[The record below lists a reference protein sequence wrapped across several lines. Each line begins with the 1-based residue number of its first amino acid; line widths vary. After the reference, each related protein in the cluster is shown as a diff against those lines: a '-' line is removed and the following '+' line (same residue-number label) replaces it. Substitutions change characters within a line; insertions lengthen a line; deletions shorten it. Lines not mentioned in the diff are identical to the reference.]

1 MEQNGRS
8 DHLGINRRRRQARV
22 KSGCRTCKIRKVKC
36 DEARPACHRCV
47 STGRVCDGYGIWGG
61 GDSYGNRQ
69 RSLASQHGGV
79 MLLSLA
85 SRSRTADEVQ
95 HFEWFQ
101 LRTVTKMPGFFA
113 LPFWN
118 TLLFQAGQTEPAI
131 WHAIMTLSAVH
142 RREFLHLDN
151 QDECARDAIDDQEQ
165 FMLRHYTKAIGH
177 LRSHTPDKS
186 NGSSVRI
193 ALIAC
198 VVFVCLEYLRGRFRT
213 AETHLQ
219 SGLKILS
226 ELQNSSS
233 MRDKG
238 IIRLQPPQGD
248 VDDWIVEAFS
258 KLYLQVVLLRQRHQD
273 PCILLQ
279 DSITMAQIP
288 RFRSFDEAWVP
299 MERLLSKVL
308 YLTEQFRHAQDPAA
322 SLSHEHPSTLGN
334 CQRLLQTELAQ
345 WFAAY
350 EASRQELCR
359 KDDEDEEIAYQ
370 MLGAYHAM
378 ITIIAQA
385 CQWPD
390 DESIFDLYTDQFI
403 AIIDRL
409 IVISK
414 IRATRSQ
421 PQALPGQG
429 HCPPMSR
436 SVIHIG
442 WSPPL
447 YYTALKCRV
456 HRIRLQ
462 AVRLLESSS
471 RREGIW
477 DASITACVARRVIR
491 TEERDFY
498 RDLDTADDFDLNSS
512 PTRWDLSLPMIPAV
526 YRIHDVTVIPPD
538 GRMDTLTLSYRQE
551 TSASW
556 ELWTKVYDMFS
567 QCWID

>member
-1 MEQNGRS
+1 MDQNGRS

-22 KSGCRTCKIRKVKC
+22 KSGCRTCNLSPVRLYRPGLRWLRHLGRRRLLWQPPALHGIAAWRRQVVVSRQPFKDGRRSTTFPMVSAA
-36 DEARPACHRCV
+36 DRHEDARILRSALLEHAPLPGGPDRARDLACHH
-47 STGRVCDGYGIWGG
+47 DI
-61 GDSYGNRQ
+61 D
-69 RSLASQHGGV
+69 
-79 MLLSLA
+79 
-85 SRSRTADEVQ
+85 
-95 HFEWFQ
+95 
-101 LRTVTKMPGFFA
+101 
-113 LPFWN
+113 
-118 TLLFQAGQTEPAI
+118 
-131 WHAIMTLSAVH
+131 AVH
-142 RREFLHLDN
+142 RREFLHLDI
-151 QDECARDAIDDQEQ
+151 QKECAGDAIDDQEQ

-186 NGSSVRI
+186 NRSSVRI

-219 SGLKILS
+219 SGLKVLS
-226 ELQNSSS
+226 ELRNPSSTH
-233 MRDKG
+233 DKG
-238 IIRLQPPQGD
+238 IIRLQQSQGD
-248 VDDWIVEAFS
+248 IDDWIVEAFS

-273 PCILLQ
+273 PCIILQ
-279 DSITMAQIP
+279 DSITMTQIP
-288 RFRSFDEAWVP
+288 RFRSFDEAWEP
-299 MERLLSKVL
+299 MERLLSQVL

-334 CQRLLQTELAQ
+334 CQQLLQTELAQ

-359 KDDEDEEIAYQ
+359 KDDEDEGIAYQ

-378 ITIIAQA
+378 ITIMAQA
-385 CQWPD
+385 CRWPD
-390 DESIFDLYTDQFI
+390 DESLFDLYTDQFI

-436 SVIHIG
+436 SAIHIG
-442 WSPPL
+442 WTPPL

-477 DASITACVARRVIR
+477 DGSITACVARRVIR
-491 TEERDFY
+491 IEERDFY
-498 RDLDTADDFDLNSS
+498 RDLDTAVDFDLNSS
-512 PTRWDLSLPMIPAV
+512 DPMGSIASHDSRCLSNTRRNCDPA
-526 YRIHDVTVIPPD
+526 R
-538 GRMDTLTLSYRQE
+538 
-551 TSASW
+551 
-556 ELWTKVYDMFS
+556 
-567 QCWID
+567 